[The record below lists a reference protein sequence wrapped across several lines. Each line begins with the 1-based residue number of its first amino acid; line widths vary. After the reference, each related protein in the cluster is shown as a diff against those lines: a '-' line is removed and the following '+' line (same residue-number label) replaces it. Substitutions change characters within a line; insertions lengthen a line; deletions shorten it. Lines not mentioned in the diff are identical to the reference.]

1 MKVSIDKM
9 RDVLRSFRRDIQQQ
23 LSAAIWERQEL
34 RHELHKGVWNIISND
49 FDPTALIRSV
59 SYSVHDKQIVV
70 CFGGA
75 STTEMLY
82 NDVVEEYRKISE
94 LAQAEEDI
102 QWRDYKVERMLYQL
116 TDRMVLDNE
125 VDLRLVE
132 RWGEDM
138 GYEEIVRE
146 ILMTFTEGQEYVA
159 TSNI

>member
-9 RDVLRSFRRDIQQQ
+9 RDVLRSFRKDIQQQ
-23 LSAAIWERQEL
+23 LSAAISERQEL

-82 NDVVEEYRKISE
+82 NDVVEEYGKISE
-94 LAQAEEDI
+94 LAQAEDDI
-102 QWRDYKVERMLYQL
+102 QWRDYQVERMLYQL
-116 TDRMVLDNE
+116 DRMVLDNE

-132 RWGEDM
+132 RYGEDM

-159 TSNI
+159 SRNI

>member
-1 MKVSIDKM
+1 MKISVDKM
-9 RDVLRSFRRDIQQQ
+9 RDVLRSFRKDIQQQ

-49 FDPTALIRSV
+49 FDPTALIKSV
-59 SYSVHDKQIVV
+59 SYDRHDRQIVV

-82 NDVVEEYRKISE
+82 NDVVEEYEKIAE
-94 LAQAEEDI
+94 LKAKEDDI
-102 QWRDYKVERMLYQL
+102 AWRDYQVERMLYQL
-116 TDRMVLDNE
+116 DRMVLDNE

-138 GYEEIVRE
+138 NYGKMVRE